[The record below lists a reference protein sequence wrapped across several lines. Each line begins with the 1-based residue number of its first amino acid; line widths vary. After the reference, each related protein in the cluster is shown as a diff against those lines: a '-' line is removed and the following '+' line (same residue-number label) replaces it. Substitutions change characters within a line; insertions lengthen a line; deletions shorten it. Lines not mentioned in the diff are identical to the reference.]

1 VIIRS
6 IPNFFL
12 QHDPN
17 LRLLRLEWVARSNVR
32 LLRTSA
38 GQLLAL
44 LAELDICHLLLD
56 MNSVPNLDLPDQLWL
71 GDHWMPGLLALDLKQ
86 LVLAINSTQLHN
98 QLAIDALHALVQPA
112 IRFESHY
119 FPDATLAFD
128 WLTDGAPQRAAL
140 EAEWATAKQSKMQ

>member
-6 IPNFFL
+6 IPNFLL
-12 QHDPN
+12 QHAPD
-17 LRLLRLEWVARSNVR
+17 LHLLRLEWVARSDVR

-44 LAELDICHLLLD
+44 LAELNIRHLLLD

-86 LVLAINSTQLHN
+86 LVLAIGGTQLHN
-98 QLAIDALHALVQPA
+98 QLAIDALYALVQSS
-112 IRFESHY
+112 IRFDSHY

-128 WLTDGAPQRAAL
+128 WLADGSPQRAAL
-140 EAEWATAKQSKMQ
+140 EAEWAAEKGIKN